1 MDDITA
7 KVGAKGQVTIPKQVR
22 DALGIGGGQ
31 QIVFRLDAH
40 HAMLARTRKL
50 LDVTIDVPED
60 PRSARRTPWDAG
72 RRSTLQSRAKPV
84 RPTLVRSD
92 KRRLTASRTETGADL
107 TVDLRPPDDREP
119 ADETAEPGQAD
130 DREPA
135 DQTAEPGQADD
146 REPADQTAELG
157 QADDREP
164 ADQTAEVGQA
174 DDREPAD
181 ETAGLDRDA
190 T

>member
-22 DALGIGGGQ
+22 DALGIAGGQ

-60 PRSARRTPWDAG
+60 PRSARRTPWDTG
-72 RRSTLQSRAKPV
+72 RRSTLQSRAKSV
-84 RPTLVRSD
+84 RPTLGRSD
-92 KRRLTASRTETGADL
+92 KQRSTPTRTETGADL
-107 TVDLRPPDDREP
+107 TVDLRPEDDREP
-119 ADETAEPGQAD
+119 GDDWEPADNLEPVDEAADLHQAD
-130 DREPA
+130 DREP
-135 DQTAEPGQADD
+135 GDD
-146 REPADQTAELG
+146 RA
-157 QADDREP
+157 
-164 ADQTAEVGQA
+164 
-174 DDREPAD
+174 PAD
-181 ETAGLDRDA
+181 ETAALDTDA

>member
-1 MDDITA
+1 VDDITA

-50 LDVTIDVPED
+50 LDVTVDVPGD
-60 PRSARRTPWDAG
+60 PRSTRRTPWDAG

-84 RPTLVRSD
+84 RPTLGTSD
-92 KRRLTASRTETGADL
+92 KDRSTPTRTETGADL
-107 TVDLRPPDDREP
+107 TVDLRPEDDRKLVDDRELGDDQV
-119 ADETAEPGQAD
+119 DEQVEASESAD
-130 DREPA
+130 DHQPVE
-135 DQTAEPGQADD
+135 
-146 REPADQTAELG
+146 
-157 QADDREP
+157 
-164 ADQTAEVGQA
+164 
-174 DDREPAD
+174 
-181 ETAGLDRDA
+181 ETAGGEPEA